1 MMALR
6 GYEFFFLSACE
17 FRVFAVT
24 EFRQDSDQ

>member
-6 GYEFFFLSACE
+6 GYEFFLFAYQLH
-17 FRVFAVT
+17 VFAVT